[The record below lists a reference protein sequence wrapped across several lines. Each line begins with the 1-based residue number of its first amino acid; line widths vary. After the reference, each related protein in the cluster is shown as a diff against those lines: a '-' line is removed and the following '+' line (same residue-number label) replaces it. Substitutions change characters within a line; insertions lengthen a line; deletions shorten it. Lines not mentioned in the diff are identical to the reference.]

1 MKVIKVEEGQN
12 IIDIAIQE
20 YGSFEAV
27 FQLLEGNPNL
37 ENLNVFLENET
48 ELLISK
54 TALDENVVI
63 KNEYKK
69 RKYRVRTGDTFPV
82 LTQDYELNDYELND
96 YE

>member
-1 MKVIKVEEGQN
+1 MIVEEGQN

-27 FQLLEGNPNL
+27 FQLLLDNPNL
-37 ENLNVFLENET
+37 ENMNVFLEGET

-54 TALDENVVI
+54 TALDESVVI

-69 RKYRVRTGDTFPV
+69 RNYRVRTGDEFIPV
-82 LTQDYELNDYELND
+82 YSLDYDENDYETED
-96 YE
+96 YY

>member
-1 MKVIKVEEGQN
+1 MKVEEGQN

-27 FQLLEGNPNL
+27 FQLLLDNPNL
-37 ENLNVFLENET
+37 ENMNVFLEEET

-54 TALDENVVI
+54 TALNENVVL

-69 RKYRVRTGDTFPV
+69 RNYRVRTGDEFIPV
-82 LTQDYELNDYELND
+82 YSFDYDENDYENED
-96 YE
+96 YY

>member
-1 MKVIKVEEGQN
+1 MKIEEGQN

-27 FQLLEGNPNL
+27 FQLLEDNPNL
-37 ENLNVFLENET
+37 ENMNVFLEGET

-69 RKYRVRTGDTFPV
+69 RNYRVRTGDEFIPAS
-82 LTQDYELNDYELND
+82 TQDYDENDYENED
-96 YE
+96 YF

>member
-1 MKVIKVEEGQN
+1 MKIEEGQN

-27 FQLLEGNPNL
+27 FQLLLDNLLL
-37 ENLNVFLENET
+37 ENMNVFLEGET

-69 RKYRVRTGDTFPV
+69 RNYRVRTGDEFIPI
-82 LTQDYELNDYELND
+82 LTQDYDKNDYETED
-96 YE
+96 YF